1 MTLKEK
7 IKQKEKEVADWLN
20 TRFKLNVKLVEDEF
34 STYDLEGENHIIEI
48 KHRFGKVYAT
58 KLIESMKLS
67 VNYQKSQLLDKK
79 FIYIVMDENG
89 LTAFNITEKINEI
102 IKLPEYNKLMEH
114 NHYYNDKKIY
124 KLHRNLPKRLASL
137 LEVKIEL

>member
-1 MTLKEK
+1 MTLKAK
-7 IKQKEKEVADWLN
+7 IKQKEKDVADWLN
-20 TRFKLNVKLVEDEF
+20 SRFKLNVKLAEDEF
-34 STYDLEGENHIIEI
+34 STFDLEGENHIIEI

-137 LEVKIEL
+137 LEVKIQL

>member
-79 FIYIVMDENG
+79 FINIVMDENG

>member
-1 MTLKEK
+1 MTLDQK
-7 IKQKEKEVADWLN
+7 IKQKEKVVVDWLN
-20 TRFKLNVKLVEDEF
+20 TRFKLNVKLVDDKF
-34 STYDLEGENHIIEI
+34 SSYDLEDEKHIFEI

-67 VNYQKSQLLDKK
+67 VNYQKSQLLNKK
-79 FIYIVMDENG
+79 FIYIVIDENG

-114 NHYYNDKKIY
+114 NHYYTKTKIF
-124 KLHRNLPKRLASL
+124 KLHRNLPKKFASL
-137 LEVKIEL
+137 LEVKI